1 MLEPNEPL
9 SLLHQKRTEKKK
21 ERKIEFST
29 KIEFLKIRGNDYLIA
44 KKMETKT
51 NISNKSQVYHLFYLF
66 FFTSIIFFS
75 IQPFRTPKG
84 TCN

>member
-1 MLEPNEPL
+1 MNLSFYVGTQRAPL
-9 SLLHQKRTEKKK
+9 SSPSKKNRK
-21 ERKIEFST
+21 KEERKIEFST

-66 FFTSIIFFS
+66 FSLQSSFLLFNPFS
-75 IQPFRTPKG
+75 
-84 TCN
+84 